1 MTGSGIIGAV
11 WLVLAPAPA
20 EAAPPV
26 DAPSVAAPTT
36 DVPPPEQGPRPLV
49 VAVTGT
55 LSTAELRG
63 ALSLRLPDRPL
74 LPAEAPRPTTTDFVE
89 ITAADDGTLAFTL
102 ITAEG
107 LAYDRTLA
115 AEPGGDSVRA
125 VAATIANLTFAIEAG
140 TIQPDRVDV
149 PQPPPPEPAPA
160 PEPEPE
166 PAPEPVVVAP
176 KPAAPKPAPKPDE
189 PPPWELAPTIDG
201 GVVIGV
207 APSAGGD
214 ALGAGYARI
223 GVDARRREGALVT
236 AGLRFGARSTHG
248 LSLLRVRIDLGGGW
262 AWRWKHAELVLAG
275 AVTVEPWA
283 LSEGGSRA
291 TLMLGTTSASRR
303 PLLGGLVRVSPAVRI
318 RLRKERPLYLRL
330 GPKVELAGSFVPQDG
345 ARTVDI
351 AREDR
356 ERVRS
361 VMRLGG
367 LELVA
372 GLELAIWF
380 PVGGR

>member
-1 MTGSGIIGAV
+1 MIGSAIIGAV
-11 WLVLAPAPA
+11 WLALAPAPA

-26 DAPSVAAPTT
+26 EAPSVAAPTT

-49 VAVTGT
+49 VAVRGS
-55 LSTAELRG
+55 LSTAELRS

-115 AEPGGDSVRA
+115 AEPGGDSIRA

-149 PQPPPPEPAPA
+149 PQPPPPEPE

-166 PAPEPVVVAP
+166 PPPEPVVVPPEPTP
-176 KPAAPKPAPKPDE
+176 KPKPTPKPEE

-207 APSAGGD
+207 APSTDAD
-214 ALGAGYARI
+214 ALGAGYARV
-223 GVDARRREGALVT
+223 GVDARRRRGALVT

-262 AWRWKHAELVLAG
+262 AWRWKHAELLLAG

-291 TLMLGTTSASRR
+291 TLMLGTASASRR
-303 PLLGGLVRVSPAVRI
+303 PLLGGLARVSPAVRI
-318 RLRKERPLYLRL
+318 RLRRSRPLYLRL
-330 GPKVELAGSFVPQDG
+330 GPKLELAGSFVPEYG

-351 AREDR
+351 AREDG